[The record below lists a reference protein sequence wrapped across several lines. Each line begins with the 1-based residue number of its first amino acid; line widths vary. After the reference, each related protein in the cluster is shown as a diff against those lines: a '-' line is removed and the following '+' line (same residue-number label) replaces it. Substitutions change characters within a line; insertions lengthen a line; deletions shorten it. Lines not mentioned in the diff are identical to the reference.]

1 MTNQLVSPLV
11 GKKLL
16 LVASAFCLLVQ
27 PQVFAQSTNLGI
39 DPSHDHRQIAQNI
52 IDAASEKIGVTD
64 SEITIGSCIS
74 LTGLLQ
80 ERGKQIMI
88 GANCYFNYINEKGG
102 VNGRKVKLT
111 SCDDGYDPE
120 KAIECFN
127 SCLKNKVFAGAFFAG
142 SAPISKYVR
151 MGETTKTPLMGFC
164 TGTPAVYD
172 FHPTE
177 FVVRASYSDE
187 VNALI
192 DELFNNRR
200 IKKLAIIYQNDAF
213 GAAIRE
219 TMVKALAKYG
229 AQPIGE
235 ASYSRKTTNVDEAF
249 NQIKGANPD
258 VVMLGA
264 TSDALL
270 NILKKRHQ
278 QNWAPLLVTVSVATD
293 YILEVPKE
301 SEGLLISQV
310 VPPLDEKSAN
320 AALYNKLRKKYY
332 PDSAANLSA
341 FEAFENAIVMVEGLK
356 RAGKDLTRDKF
367 IKAMESLRDFDIGG
381 GANFKVNYGPSDHNG
396 LTSKSVY
403 FAIVHGGKLA
413 PLTKAE
419 WKQITSKVK

>member
-1 MTNQLVSPLV
+1 
-11 GKKLL
+11 
-16 LVASAFCLLVQ
+16 
-27 PQVFAQSTNLGI
+27 
-39 DPSHDHRQIAQNI
+39 
-52 IDAASEKIGVTD
+52 VTD
-64 SEITIGSCIS
+64 SEINIGSCIS
-74 LTGLLQ
+74 LTGALQ
-80 ERGKQIMI
+80 ERGKQITI

-102 VNGRKVKLT
+102 VNGRKIKLT
-111 SCDDGYDPE
+111 SCDDVYDPE

-127 SCLKNKVFAGAFFAG
+127 NCLKNKVFAGAFFAG

-151 MGETTKTPLMGFC
+151 MGETTKTPLVGFC

-192 DELFNNRR
+192 EELFNNRR

-213 GAAIRE
+213 GAAIRGS
-219 TMVKALAKYG
+219 MVTALAKYG
-229 AQPIGE
+229 SKPIAE
-235 ASYSRKTTNVDEAF
+235 ASYSRKIANVDEAF

-258 VVMLGA
+258 VVLLGA

-270 NILKKRHQ
+270 SILKKRHQ
-278 QNWAPLLVTVSVATD
+278 QNWAPLVVTVSIATD
-293 YILEVPKE
+293 YILEVPEE

-310 VPPLDEKSAN
+310 VPPLDEKFPN

-332 PDSAANLSA
+332 PDSTANLSA
-341 FEAFENAIVMVEGLK
+341 FEAFENAIVLVEGLK

-367 IKAMESLRDFDIGG
+367 IRAMESIHDFDIGG
-381 GANFKVNYGPSDHNG
+381 GPNFKVTYGPTDHNG
-396 LTSKSVY
+396 LTSKSIY
-403 FAIVHGGKLA
+403 LMIVHGGKLF

-419 WKQITSKVK
+419 WKSITSKIK